1 MSENDLVNTEKR
13 NYDLICAALNAEPA
27 SNEFVDNY
35 IALTGKLSDVADGF
49 KRRESVDSYL
59 DLCCLE
65 PQVNNLVPYEIL
77 NRVLSEMRQVISNP
91 KLFSRKKC
99 AVGGGFSSGKS
110 SFINSFMLSSKTR
123 LATSI
128 KPTTALPCFV
138 ISGEEP
144 AISGVSPHFGVFSL
158 PRELYKGIDHS
169 LLATIPF
176 NIKKIISYITVETP
190 LDDMLFGHISLIDT
204 PGYDAAA
211 LGTSCGDIEIAKKSV
226 ADADSLVWVIGLDA
240 NGTIKD
246 SDLSILEELD
256 FGHDDYRQ
264 LYIVANKAELK
275 TSAQIEEIIDTF
287 EEILNDYGINYA
299 GISAYSSNLKK
310 EYLYRKISLRE
321 FFIQQNRNSAD
332 YNRLWKDSINK
343 AFGFYITAIQKQ
355 SDTSK
360 SMMKVIE
367 SIKLDA
373 MKFNISETAFGLS
386 LQYSIRDLSEHFAR
400 TDNIEAR
407 MNAVISLRDRF
418 LECVDNFCKSINI
431 SLSSRRN
438 FCMCCGNELPP
449 NTEICSVCSM
459 HQKREIKICSICG
472 TENRP
477 NSEFCQ
483 GCGGS
488 LRKL

>member
-1 MSENDLVNTEKR
+1 MQTQE
-13 NYDLICAALNAEPA
+13 
-27 SNEFVDNY
+27 
-35 IALTGKLSDVADGF
+35 
-49 KRRESVDSYL
+49 
-59 DLCCLE
+59 
-65 PQVNNLVPYEIL
+65 
-77 NRVLSEMRQVISNP
+77 
-91 KLFSRKKC
+91 
-99 AVGGGFSSGKS
+99 
-110 SFINSFMLSSKTR
+110 
-123 LATSI
+123 
-128 KPTTALPCFV
+128 
-138 ISGEEP
+138 
-144 AISGVSPHFGVFSL
+144 
-158 PRELYKGIDHS
+158 
-169 LLATIPF
+169 
-176 NIKKIISYITVETP
+176 
-190 LDDMLFGHISLIDT
+190 
-204 PGYDAAA
+204 
-211 LGTSCGDIEIAKKSV
+211 
-226 ADADSLVWVIGLDA
+226 
-240 NGTIKD
+240 
-246 SDLSILEELD
+246 
-256 FGHDDYRQ
+256 
-264 LYIVANKAELK
+264 
-275 TSAQIEEIIDTF
+275 
-287 EEILNDYGINYA
+287 
-299 GISAYSSNLKK
+299 
-310 EYLYRKISLRE
+310 
-321 FFIQQNRNSAD
+321 
-332 YNRLWKDSINK
+332 
-343 AFGFYITAIQKQ
+343 KQ

-373 MKFNISETAFGLS
+373 MKFNISETAFGLL